1 MSARLRV
8 PQIASLRAT
17 PKDDDLV
24 HAKSH
29 AQKLEHSRIEY
40 ILTRME
46 PNSCNGLKMNALDE
60 AETILG
66 GVASYNIG
74 APEQGSR

>member
-8 PQIASLRAT
+8 PQIDSLKAAH
-17 PKDDDLV
+17 KDDNHM

-29 AQKLEHSRIEY
+29 AQKLELSKIEY

-46 PNSCNGLKMNALDE
+46 PNSGNGLSMNPIT
-60 AETILG
+60 ETETVLG
-66 GVASYNIG
+66 REDSYNIG
-74 APEQGSR
+74 APGQGSR